1 MGTRS
6 IFAEGFSTDPW
17 WWNDAAPVAYPDPPP
32 PTADAVVVGAGYAG
46 LSAATELAENGR
58 EVVLLDVRRVGEGAS
73 GRNAGLVSGRQGISK
88 MIDLVGYVG
97 EDRAAA
103 ILDEADEAY
112 VHFQKLVA
120 EHAPGA
126 FQDRGRFVAA
136 SSPNAFRKL
145 EKKFAEYE
153 SARRADDADTGQEL
167 IGRAEV
173 GRFVT
178 SDVFHGG
185 MASRDAGLA
194 HPALFVH
201 GLRRRA
207 EAAGVQIHTGVQVTE
222 IATPSTGPASVVLS
236 DGRSVTAGDVVLTT
250 NGYTDRAAPW
260 HRARI
265 VPMSSTIIALE
276 PLGRDRVEALLPAMT
291 TFIDTNRLI
300 VYARPTPDGNGILFG
315 GRARFRPVS
324 EETSARI
331 LRDQMV
337 RIFPSLDDVRIT
349 HSWSGS
355 MAFTPDFL
363 PKVGRHDG
371 LWYALGCN
379 GGSGVV
385 LMPWLGR
392 AVAQRVLGAPEPVST
407 LEGLPFKRQPIG
419 RFTST
424 FVAAAGVW
432 YRLRDEIDNR
442 RRPQGF

>member
-1 MGTRS
+1 MGARS
-6 IFAEGFSTDPW
+6 IFADGFSTEPW
-17 WWNDAAPVAYPDPPP
+17 WWNDAAPVAYAQRP
-32 PTADAVVVGAGYAG
+32 PTETDAVVVGAGYAG
-46 LSAATELAENGR
+46 LSAATELARAGR
-58 EVVLLDVRRVGEGAS
+58 SVVLLDARRVGEGAS

-97 EDRAAA
+97 NERAAA
-103 ILDEADEAY
+103 ILDEADAAY
-112 VHFQKLVA
+112 VHFQQLVA
-120 EHAPGA
+120 DHAPGA

-136 SSPNAFRKL
+136 SSPHAFRKL

-153 SARRADDADTGQEL
+153 SARAAGGDGEHDTGQEL
-167 IGRAEV
+167 IPRAGV
-173 GRFVT
+173 GRFVG
-178 SDVFHGG
+178 SEVFHGG

-207 EAAGVQIHTGVQVTE
+207 EAAGVQIHTGVRVTRIE
-222 IATPSTGPASVVLS
+222 TPAGEAATVTLDS
-236 DGRSVTAGDVVLTT
+236 GRSITAADVVLTT
-250 NGYTDRAAPW
+250 NGYTDAAAPW

-265 VPMSSTIIALE
+265 VPMASTIMALE
-276 PLGRDRVEALLPAMT
+276 PLGHERVAELLPAMT
-291 TFIDTNRLI
+291 TFIDTNRVI
-300 VYARPTPDGNGILFG
+300 VYARPTPDGEGILFG
-315 GRARFRPVS
+315 GRAKFRPIS

-331 LRDQMV
+331 LYDQMV
-337 RIFPSLDDVRIT
+337 RIFPSLDGVKVT
-349 HSWSGS
+349 NCWSGY

-392 AVAQRVLGAPEPVST
+392 AVARGVLGHDGPVSS
-407 LEGLPFKRQPIG
+407 LEGVPFKRQPFG

-424 FVAAAGVW
+424 FTAVAGAW
-432 YRLRDEIDNR
+432 YRLRDEVDMR
-442 RRPQGF
+442 RT